1 MAKFLDKVGLTF
13 DDVCLVPVYNNV
25 ASRQEPSLYTS
36 LTKDIKIQI
45 PIVNSPMSTVIGT
58 QLASKLFDLGT
69 LPVFHRF
76 YSDPEMLCKDLDNYD
91 LDKTFII
98 SIGTKSEYEF
108 KHMRTIADETSSL
121 VGVCIDTAHGHS
133 AVVLDLIK
141 QIKDWRPEFQV
152 IAGNVCTARGT
163 ADLINA
169 GADAV
174 RVGIGPGSNCSTRMV
189 TGFGS
194 PQLTALMECAEEANR
209 HGVPIISDGGIRDS
223 RDIVIALAAGASSV
237 MIGRLLAQTIESAGQ
252 KRTVKAIPGHGGV
265 WVLPTP
271 CTLGHYTQEVL
282 YKGQASKDFQREG
295 MAPEGVEQWLPV
307 TGSVD
312 DLIPKLLAGVRSG
325 FTYGGARDIEELQR
339 KAVFMPV
346 SSTYIKESKPRE

>member
-1 MAKFLDKVGLTF
+1 MAKFLDKTGLTF
-13 DDVCLVPVYNNV
+13 DDVCLIPTYNNV
-25 ASRQEPSLYTS
+25 ASRTEPSLNTR
-36 LTKDIKIQI
+36 LTKEIQISI
-45 PIVNSPMSTVIGT
+45 PIVNSPMSTVIGPK
-58 QLASKLFDLGT
+58 LAQNLYANGT
-69 LPVFHRF
+69 IPIFHRF
-76 YSDPEMLCKDLDNYD
+76 YSDLEMLCKDLNDYSENN
-91 LDKTFII
+91 KFIV
-98 SIGTKSEYEF
+98 SIGTKLGYEF
-108 KHMRTIADETSSL
+108 KHMKVIADEDPNL
-121 VGVCIDTAHGHS
+121 VGVCIDVAHGHCS
-133 AVVLDLIK
+133 SMIDSIK

-209 HGVPIISDGGIRDS
+209 HDVPVISDGGIRDS

-237 MIGRLLAQTIESAGQ
+237 MIGRLLAQTVESTAK
-252 KRTVKAIPGHGGV
+252 KRPMPRFGFGPITDIN
-265 WVLPTP
+265 PT
-271 CTLGHYTQEVL
+271 EWEAL
-282 YKGQASKDFQREG
+282 YKGQASAEFQREG

-346 SSTYIKESKPRE
+346 SSTYMQESKPRE